1 MLLSLTAEDRTTD
14 DSLKPMKLA
23 QIATTLGARLE
34 MAARFN
40 QRRRYQETGPGQLTF
55 VANPN
60 TQGRPDYELP
70 R

>member
-1 MLLSLTAEDRTTD
+1 
-14 DSLKPMKLA
+14 MKLA